1 MRNNNKVALKID
13 GLTKRFE
20 TEDAD
25 VQAVRGISLE
35 VRDGAFFTLLGP
47 SGCGK
52 STTLRC
58 VAGLEYP
65 DEGEVSIGE
74 DVVVSSIRNIF
85 VPPHQRN
92 IGMVFQSYAIWPHM
106 SVFENVAFPLTQ
118 MKARVRRRE
127 IRDKVLKALDLV
139 QLAGL
144 ENRPAPLLSGGQ
156 QQRLALA
163 RALVGEPKLLLLDEP
178 LSNLDAKLREEMRV
192 EIVKLTHRLHITT
205 LYVTHDQ
212 VEALA
217 MSDVVAIM
225 RDGKIEQIANPKDAY
240 TAPETRFTAEFVGTT
255 NIIEGQVIGDTS
267 SKAACCVQTEHGP
280 LLCDLPGNVARGDRV
295 IITLRPENIS
305 VVREHPGEQLDFAG
319 TVLEGKV
326 ELAAFM
332 GDFLD
337 GRIRVGDQ
345 AFRVK
350 VHPSFALELG
360 ERVYLRLPKE
370 SCTVLQLR

>member
-1 MRNNNKVALKID
+1 MDHKVAVRIE

-20 TEDAD
+20 TDESD
-25 VQAVRGISLE
+25 VQAVRGVSLE
-35 VRDGAFFTLLGP
+35 IGDGAFFTLLGP

-65 DEGEVSIGE
+65 DEGEVYIGD
-74 DVVVSSIRNIF
+74 DVVVSSARNVF
-85 VPPHQRN
+85 VPPYQRD

-106 SVFENVAFPLTQ
+106 NVFDNVAFPLTQ
-118 MKARVRRRE
+118 MRVKVPKRTIRE
-127 IRDKVLKALDLV
+127 KVLKVLELVHLD
-139 QLAGL
+139 GL

-178 LSNLDAKLREEMRV
+178 LSNLDAKLREEMRM
-192 EIVKLTHRLHITT
+192 ELMELTRRLHITT

-212 VEALA
+212 FEALA

-225 RDGKIEQIANPKDAY
+225 RDGRIEQITNPMDAY
-240 TAPETRFTAEFVGTT
+240 TAPQTRFAAEFVGTT
-255 NIIEGQVIGDTS
+255 NIIEGQVFGDS
-267 SKAACCVQTEHGP
+267 SSTRPGCVQTQHG
-280 LLCDLPGNVARGDRV
+280 LLHCELPGGFRAGDHV
-295 IITLRPENIS
+295 IITLRPENIG
-305 VVREHPGEQLDFAG
+305 VLRDHPGQPLDFVG

-326 ELAAFM
+326 EIAAFM

-337 GRIRVGDQ
+337 CRVRVGDQ
-345 AFRVK
+345 PFRVK
-350 VHPSFALELG
+350 VHPSFALAVG
-360 ERVYLRLPKE
+360 ARVYLRLPKE
-370 SCTVLQLR
+370 SCMVLRTK